1 MNLDNAVKMNIKTK
15 FSPNDRVVL
24 NKNNR
29 QAGIVRFVNVTAG
42 NDVQIVSYDV
52 VFGERIYQIRESELI
67 KIKDND

>member
-1 MNLDNAVKMNIKTK
+1 MTIKTK
-15 FSPNDRVVL
+15 FSPNDKVVL

-42 NDVQIVSYDV
+42 NDVKIVSYDV
-52 VFGERIYQIRESELI
+52 VFGERIYRIRESELI

>member
-1 MNLDNAVKMNIKTK
+1 MRIQTK
-15 FSPNDRVVL
+15 FSPNDKVVL
-24 NKNNR
+24 NSNR

-52 VFGERIYQIRESELI
+52 VFGERIYRIRESELT

>member
-1 MNLDNAVKMNIKTK
+1 MTIKTK
-15 FSPNDRVVL
+15 FSPNDKVVL

-29 QAGIVRFVNVTAG
+29 QTGIVRFVNITAG

-52 VFGERIYQIRESELI
+52 VFGERIYRIRESELT